1 MRLFVFLLF
10 LFFTGLLSAQTI
22 DRTYYYHGQAVTL
35 NIESNRLSV
44 SFYNEADALNDVNLL
59 SGVLGGLLSETKKM
73 YGTTQRQ
80 IKLTQGL
87 SESQISS
94 YIDQLNALPQVKMA
108 APVLRY
114 NNVRQAVDN
123 KFLVRFSAS
132 ATQAEID
139 QLNNDLGG
147 TLVRQIAVDTWLLE
161 MDKSAGITGITAS
174 NQYASSSIV
183 EWAHP
188 HFIYL
193 EGDLLNATVNDALHP
208 QQWAHVNSGQTV
220 DTGGTPSTVRATP
233 GSDMDVDK
241 AWDLLPGGNSAVIVA
256 VIDSGVDLQHP
267 DLDDNLVT
275 GADYSGDNDGP
286 DAPGD
291 EAHGTNVAGIIAAEG
306 NNSIG
311 VAGIAY
317 NSKIMPIQ
325 IFNSSGSASNA
336 DIPGAIDFAW
346 QNGASVL
353 NNSWG
358 GGSPDQAIEDAISRA
373 KTQGRNGKGSI
384 VLFSSGNGSNANVN
398 YPAYLTTVLAVG
410 ATNMHSEKKNIGSSD
425 YQRWWG
431 GNYGSELDIS
441 APTIVYTTDIIGSAG
456 YNTDAGSAGD
466 YYSTFNGTSAA
477 CPNASGV
484 TALIVGADTNLTA
497 VQVEN
502 ILKSTADKID
512 FYSYDANGWNKH
524 LGYGSV
530 NAYQAVLKALGND
543 GDDPLIQH
551 TPEQSS
557 NNTAARTISTTITD
571 ASGLTSAS
579 LTYRTIA
586 GVDTSAWTTVTDANG
601 PSGDVY
607 EFVIPGQTLGTQ
619 VQYYISATENTPQ
632 ALTAKFPFGEE
643 SFTGQPKTFRYW
655 VANLSQATYT
665 KTDGQSWGFLS
676 AGSKLSTLTIND
688 NFTIIDLNVTLNI
701 DGSIPNFTIDIEDP
715 GNQGAGIATNNAGTA
730 YTNTVTDDEATTAFV
745 DGSSPYTG
753 SFEPDN
759 TLRYF
764 DGRKSQGT
772 WTLRVYDD
780 SYFNNG
786 GTINDWSLT
795 ITYTLDDASL
805 PVELSSFTASA
816 TPETV
821 ELKWETQSEVENSG
835 FILERAT
842 AEDGPFVEIA
852 DFNSDDRLRGQGN
865 SSQGKKYSYIDNG
878 VEAGTKYWYRLYDQ
892 DINGVRNQS
901 ATLSVQ
907 TPLAE
912 GVDVEGSLIPSVFAL
927 SQNYPNPFNPVTRFR
942 IDVPATKEA
951 QVARVE
957 VYDLLGRLVKTIYNG
972 TLAPGSYTMQWNG
985 LNEQGGKAPS
995 GIYIY
1000 RYQSQ
1005 NFQSVKRMLLLK

>member
-1 MRLFVFLLF
+1 MRPLVLLLF
-10 LFFTGLLSAQTI
+10 LFFGFLSAQTI
-22 DRTYYYHGQAVTL
+22 DRTYYYHGQPVTL
-35 NIESNRLSV
+35 DIESNRLSV
-44 SFYNEADALNDVNLL
+44 SFYNETDALNDVNLL
-59 SGVLGGLLSETKKM
+59 SAVLGGLLSETKKM

-80 IKLTQGL
+80 IKLTQSL
-87 SESQISS
+87 SESQIVS

-114 NNVRQAVDN
+114 NGVRQAVDN
-123 KFLVRFSAS
+123 QFLVRFSS
-132 ATQAEID
+132 TATAAEID
-139 QLNNDLGG
+139 QLNNQLGG
-147 TLVRQIAVDTWLLE
+147 TLVRRIAVDTWLLE
-161 MDKSAGITGITAS
+161 MDKSTGITGITAS
-174 NQYASSSIV
+174 RQYEASSIV
-183 EWAHP
+183 EWAQP

-193 EGDLLNATVNDALHP
+193 EGDLLNATVNDPLHP
-208 QQWAHVNSGQTV
+208 QQWAHVNTGQTV
-220 DTGGTPSTVRATP
+220 DTDGTPSTVRATP

-256 VIDSGVDLQHP
+256 VIDSGVDLDHP
-267 DLDDNLVT
+267 DLNDNLVT

-306 NNSIG
+306 NNGIG

-317 NSKIMPIQ
+317 NSKIMPLQ

-410 ATNMHSEKKNIGSSD
+410 ATNMHSEKKNIGSND

-456 YNTDAGSAGD
+456 YNTNSGSAGD

-484 TALIVGADTNLTA
+484 AALIVGADTNLTA
-497 VQVEN
+497 TQVEN

-557 NNTAARTISTTITD
+557 NNTAARTISATITD
-571 ASGLTSAS
+571 ASGISSAS

-586 GVDTSAWTTVTDANG
+586 GVDTSAWTTVTDTNG
-601 PSGDVY
+601 PTGDLY

-619 VQYYISATENTPQ
+619 VQYYISATENTTQ

-643 SFTGQPKTFRYW
+643 SFTGQPKVFRYW
-655 VANLSQATYT
+655 VATLAQVTYT
-665 KTDGQSWGFLS
+665 KIDGQSWGFLS
-676 AGSKLSTLTIND
+676 GGTKLSTLTVND

-701 DGSIPNFTIDIEDP
+701 DGSLSSFAIDIEDP
-715 GNQGAGIATNNAGTA
+715 GDQGAGVATNNSGSS
-730 YTNTVTDDEATTAFV
+730 YTNTVTDDEATNTFV
-745 DGSSPYTG
+745 AGSSPYTG
-753 SFEPDN
+753 SYEPDN

-764 DGRKSQGT
+764 DGRKTQGT

-780 SYFNNG
+780 SFFNSG

-795 ITYTLDDASL
+795 ITYTTDDASL

-816 TPETV
+816 TAETV
-821 ELKWETQSEVENSG
+821 ELKWATQSEVENRG
-835 FILERAT
+835 FIIERAG
-842 AEDGPFVEIA
+842 AEEGPFVKIA
-852 DFNSDDRLRGQGN
+852 DFNSDERLRGQGN
-865 SSQGKKYSYIDNG
+865 SSRGREYRYTDTAVQP
-878 VEAGTKYWYRLYDQ
+878 GTRYWYRLYDQ
-892 DINGVRNQS
+892 DINGGRNLSASLDVRTS
-901 ATLSVQ
+901 LS
-907 TPLAE
+907 E
-912 GVDVEGSLIPSVFAL
+912 GVDINGSLIPSDFAL
-927 SQNYPNPFNPVTRFR
+927 TQNYPNPFNPVTRFR
-942 IDVPATKEA
+942 IDIPSTREV

-957 VYDLLGRLVKTIYNG
+957 VYDLLGRLVKTIYSG
-972 TLAPGSYTMQWNG
+972 TLAPGSYIMQWNG

-995 GIYIY
+995 GFYIY
-1000 RYQSQ
+1000 RFQSQ